1 MIKIDFEPDKP
12 EKIFASC
19 STVEE
24 EHWLK
29 TNQERV
35 LDSFVEKYFI
45 KIDDAKI
52 TRWKDYIQFMSD
64 DFFALEKLSG
74 HKFTGEMTMIEKKYL
89 AICRLECT
97 KNLAFT
103 EEIYICLQNHINE
116 MYEAE
121 R

>member
-45 KIDDAKI
+45 K
-52 TRWKDYIQFMSD
+52 
-64 DFFALEKLSG
+64 
-74 HKFTGEMTMIEKKYL
+74 
-89 AICRLECT
+89 
-97 KNLAFT
+97 
-103 EEIYICLQNHINE
+103 
-116 MYEAE
+116 
-121 R
+121 